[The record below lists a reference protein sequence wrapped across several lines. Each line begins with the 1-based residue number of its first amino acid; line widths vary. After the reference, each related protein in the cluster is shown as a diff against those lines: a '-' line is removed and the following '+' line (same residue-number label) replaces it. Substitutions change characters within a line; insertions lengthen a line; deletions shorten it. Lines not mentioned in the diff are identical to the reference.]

1 MRSNP
6 QELAFA
12 LRSPTS
18 GPLAAVI
25 CALADLFEDPS
36 FNDGHRVL
44 LQGLLERGEIPQSLA
59 DNAMARLTS
68 FASSLETLHTQVFAD
83 VTPSTR
89 GSFDLPSEAAPR
101 LRCVV

>member
-1 MRSNP
+1 MRTNP

-12 LRSPTS
+12 LRSPIS

-36 FNDGHRVL
+36 FNEGHRAL

-68 FASSLETLHTQVFAD
+68 FASSLESLHTQVFAD
-83 VTPSTR
+83 NGQAR
-89 GSFDLPSEAAPR
+89 ASFDLPSEAAPR